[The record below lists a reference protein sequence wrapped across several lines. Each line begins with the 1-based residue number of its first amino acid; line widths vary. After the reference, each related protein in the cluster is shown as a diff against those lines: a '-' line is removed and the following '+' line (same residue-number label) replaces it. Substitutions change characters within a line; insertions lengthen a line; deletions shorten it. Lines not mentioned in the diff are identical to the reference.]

1 MLKLIKK
8 IKRREG
14 QMILLAAALVL
25 AGVWFDLTLPDYM
38 TDLTRL
44 INTPGSAIGDIWLTG
59 LKMLGCTVAS
69 ALLSICVGYLSARSG
84 AGFAHTLRGDLFNH
98 VTDLSPA
105 EMHDF
110 SVASLITRTTN
121 DVTQVQMVIT
131 MGLQAMIKA
140 PVMAVWAILKIL
152 GKSRELSL
160 VTAGFIAAIA
170 CLVAVV
176 IFVVVPRFRLVQKL
190 VDTINGVARENLS
203 GIHVVHAFNAEG
215 YQQEKF
221 EQPNTK
227 LMKTQL
233 FNQRVFAALQPL
245 MGLAMNGL
253 SLTIFWLG
261 AALLNQA
268 SMMQRLTL
276 FADIVVFS
284 TYAMYVVMSFMMLIV
299 IFMMLPQAQ
308 VSAERINQ
316 VLNRKPSVVQGAVS
330 AAKEKGTVEFKNVSF
345 RYPGAQEDTL
355 HDISFRAGK
364 GETVAIIGATG
375 SGKTSLIGLIP
386 RFYDATQGE
395 VLVDGVNVRDYAFDT
410 LYDRLGYITQKAV
423 LFSDT
428 IRGNVLFGESAA
440 AQNDEA
446 VSKALQLAQAE
457 DFVSAHEEGLD
468 YVIAQSGRNVSGGQK
483 QRLSIAR
490 ALARKPEILIFDDS
504 FSALDYATDARL
516 RHGLAEQLAETTRI
530 IVAQRVSTIRH
541 ADRILV
547 LEDGRCVGQG
557 THEELMA
564 SCPVYQEIARSQLSE
579 KELM

>member
-8 IKRREG
+8 IERREG
-14 QMILLAAALVL
+14 QMILLAAVLVL
-25 AGVWFDLTLPDYM
+25 GGVWFDLTLPDYM

-69 ALLSICVGYLSARSG
+69 ALLSIAVGYLSARSG
-84 AGFAHTLRGDLFNH
+84 AGFARTLRGDLFNH

-176 IFVVVPRFRLVQKL
+176 IFVVVPRFRIVQKL
-190 VDTINGVARENLS
+190 TDVINGVARENLS

-221 EQPNTK
+221 EQPNQK

-233 FNQRVFAALQPL
+233 FNQRVFAALQPM

-261 AALLNQA
+261 AVLLNQA
-268 SMMQRLTL
+268 SLMQRLTL

-316 VLNRKPSVVQGAVS
+316 VLGRKPSVLQGS
-330 AAKEKGTVEFKNVSF
+330 ATAAPEKGTVEFKNVSF

-395 VLVDGVNVRDYAFDT
+395 VLVDGINVR
-410 LYDRLGYITQKAV
+410 
-423 LFSDT
+423 
-428 IRGNVLFGESAA
+428 
-440 AQNDEA
+440 
-446 VSKALQLAQAE
+446 
-457 DFVSAHEEGLD
+457 
-468 YVIAQSGRNVSGGQK
+468 
-483 QRLSIAR
+483 
-490 ALARKPEILIFDDS
+490 
-504 FSALDYATDARL
+504 
-516 RHGLAEQLAETTRI
+516 
-530 IVAQRVSTIRH
+530 
-541 ADRILV
+541 
-547 LEDGRCVGQG
+547 
-557 THEELMA
+557 
-564 SCPVYQEIARSQLSE
+564 
-579 KELM
+579 